1 MEYRSGGTGTKTE
14 WFLKTIT
21 LGMKASEEE
30 IDDTQQGTFPSM
42 YSGLQL
48 PQRSDTSLA
57 LVCLPLG

>member
-1 MEYRSGGTGTKTE
+1 MGLEQKQNGSRRP
-14 WFLKTIT
+14 FT

-30 IDDTQQGTFPSM
+30 IDDTQQQGTFPSM